1 MVPRIF
7 GQRFGAAPRRLGP
20 GAKVTGP
27 LCWLA
32 VICLLISTYTSA
44 LEALPQSPV
53 LQDHADAR
61 HEGDS
66 SHSLANC
73 DGGVVCSALL
83 VPMAEGS
90 FRYLFRVQETPASV
104 PHVPDLLSPVIDPPP
119 PKLSA

>member
-1 MVPRIF
+1 MTLAGERMALSMVDITALVSATMTKTAT
-7 GQRFGAAPRRLGP
+7 GGLRR
-20 GAKVTGP
+20 
-27 LCWLA
+27 
-32 VICLLISTYTSA
+32 
-44 LEALPQSPV
+44 
-53 LQDHADAR
+53 ADAR